1 MFVIIGLVVLFGCVF
16 GFYILHHGPMAP
28 IIEATPTEMGIIL
41 GAGIGAMIIGQWPEA
56 AVVIWLFGVAEL
68 IEALSLERARNAIRS
83 LVELAPETAHVRT
96 GDNTTTETPA
106 GEVVLGAIV
115 LIRPGE
121 RVPLDGIVVAGSSSV
136 NQAPITGESIPVD
149 KAPGDPVF
157 AATINETGE
166 LEFRVTAIAAN
177 TTLARIIHAVESVF
191 AQDYAGRIQ
200 LLIGVDKAS
209 GPKETLLE
217 VLSRR
222 PPNLSAMMLELP
234 YSTSV
239 RHGGLHNATDG
250 GSLRAI
256 LSLAANT
263 PYVAYLDDDNAWR
276 PNHVNFFWQIEKKI
290 TYQK

>member
-1 MFVIIGLVVLFGCVF
+1 MPT
-16 GFYILHHGPMAP
+16 IL
-28 IIEATPTEMGIIL
+28 
-41 GAGIGAMIIGQWPEA
+41 
-56 AVVIWLFGVAEL
+56 
-68 IEALSLERARNAIRS
+68 
-83 LVELAPETAHVRT
+83 
-96 GDNTTTETPA
+96 
-106 GEVVLGAIV
+106 
-115 LIRPGE
+115 RP
-121 RVPLDGIVVAGSSSV
+121 V
-136 NQAPITGESIPVD
+136 
-149 KAPGDPVF
+149 
-157 AATINETGE
+157 
-166 LEFRVTAIAAN
+166 
-177 TTLARIIHAVESVF
+177 IIHAVESVF

-276 PNHVNFFWQIEKKI
+276 PNHVRSLLAVMPGKAWAFSDMSLRLSVICRMVMWPCQQCFMESAKPASSTNSSATTSDFEGDCRDFSGAQRPVWFIQ
-290 TYQK
+290 